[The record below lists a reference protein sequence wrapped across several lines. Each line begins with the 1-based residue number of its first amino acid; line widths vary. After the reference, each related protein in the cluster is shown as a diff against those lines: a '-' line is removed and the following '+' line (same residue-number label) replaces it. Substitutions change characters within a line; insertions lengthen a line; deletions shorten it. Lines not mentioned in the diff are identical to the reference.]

1 MRLLYDS
8 KHIYIILICQWRGMI
23 CEMAEVTFVA
33 ETLRHACEFLG
44 YFTHIVFSYFVCGFC
59 GFSGYCGFQ
68 NRRNRNNR
76 CLYFCVFFLNK
87 QICIT
92 DSFSIDYA
100 DLPNYLITLPPHF
113 YGHSTNVLLRV
124 LCPPFLCSWRAV
136 ENLFSEGIPN
146 PYRRST

>member
-8 KHIYIILICQWRGMI
+8 KHFHIILICLWRGVI

-33 ETLRHACEFLG
+33 ETIRHACEFLG

-59 GFSGYCGFQ
+59 GFSGFSKQTNLHNRFFFYRLCGFALLSY
-68 NRRNRNNR
+68 N
-76 CLYFCVFFLNK
+76 
-87 QICIT
+87 
-92 DSFSIDYA
+92 
-100 DLPNYLITLPPHF
+100 LITHS